1 MMKRLLLLGG
11 GHTHVEILRRFGTT
25 PLRGVGIVV
34 VSPERYTPYSGML
47 PGFIAGHYDY
57 HDCHIDLEPLC
68 HYARAEFH
76 AAQASG
82 IDAAANQVL
91 CADGAAIRYDV
102 LSIDI
107 GSTPEAESIPGALE
121 HATCVKPVAAFTR
134 KWDRMRHAA
143 CAGDRALS
151 IAVVGGGA
159 GGMELALAMQFRL
172 QADRPARAPA
182 LTFHL
187 LTDTATIL
195 PAHLPKVRRIFERV
209 CSERGIA
216 IHTCSKVTK
225 IEPGLLHR
233 ENAAPLGTHHVVLA
247 TSASVPSWLG
257 ASGLKTDTHGFVA
270 VNDALQSV
278 SHPNVFA
285 AGDIASMVGHPRP
298 KSGVY
303 AVRQGPPLAANLR
316 CKLAGR
322 PLTAYA
328 PQKITLA
335 LISTGDRYAVAS
347 WGSIAFEGKWVW
359 RWKDYIDRRFMAA
372 YRVDSCNEHTL

>member
-25 PLRGVGIVV
+25 PLRGVRIVV

-47 PGFIAGHYDY
+47 PGFIAGHYGF
-57 HDCHIDLEPLC
+57 HDCHIDLAPLC
-68 HYARAEFH
+68 RVARAEFC
-76 AAQASG
+76 ATRASG
-82 IDAAANQVL
+82 IDAAANRVL
-91 CADGAAIRYDV
+91 CADGAEIEYDA

-107 GSTPEAESIPGALE
+107 GSTPEAGSIPGALE

-134 KWDRMRHAA
+134 TWDRIRRAA
-143 CAGDRALS
+143 SAGDRPLS

-159 GGMELALAMQFRL
+159 GGVELALAMHFRL
-172 QADRPARAPA
+172 QADRPLRAHA
-182 LTFHL
+182 LRFHL

-195 PAHLPKVRRIFERV
+195 PAHPPKVRRIFERA

-216 IHTCSKVTK
+216 VHTRSKVTK

-233 ENAAPLGTHHVVLA
+233 ESAAPLNADYVVLA
-247 TSASVPSWLG
+247 TAASVPSWLG
-257 ASGLKTDTHGFVA
+257 ASGLKTDAHGFVA
-270 VNDALQSV
+270 VNSALQSV

-285 AGDIASMVGHPRP
+285 AGDIASMVGQPRP

-303 AVRQGPPLAANLR
+303 AVRQGPPLAGNLR

-322 PLTAYA
+322 PLAAYA

-359 RWKDYIDRRFMAA
+359 RWKDYIDRRFMAR
-372 YRVDSCNEHTL
+372 YKKTNEL